1 MSVCTPAHGTTAVL
15 WPLSPRPATHGP
27 AAVRSP
33 RRAERAAG
41 QTARGAKAGTL
52 RKMRSGTTTLPDVE
66 LVELARAGD
75 RTAFDQL
82 LRRDRKSVVSGKS
95 GSVRVDHGG
104 RRALKKNKK
113 QNKRQT

>member
-1 MSVCTPAHGTTAVL
+1 MSVCTPAHGTPAVL

-52 RKMRSGTTTLPDVE
+52 RKMRSGNTTLPDAE
-66 LVELARAGD
+66 LVALALAGH

-82 LRRDRKSVVSGKS
+82 LPRHTERIRGPAS
-95 GSVRVDHGG
+95 RPP
-104 RRALKKNKK
+104 APPP
-113 QNKRQT
+113 RQ